1 LSRTNVSMLVGAWV
15 GMVFGGLEGEKTI
28 VAHACEAVADG
39 AQAVVITVGGVPSP
53 PNAYITIAR

>member
-1 LSRTNVSMLVGAWV
+1 
-15 GMVFGGLEGEKTI
+15 MVFGGLEGEKTI